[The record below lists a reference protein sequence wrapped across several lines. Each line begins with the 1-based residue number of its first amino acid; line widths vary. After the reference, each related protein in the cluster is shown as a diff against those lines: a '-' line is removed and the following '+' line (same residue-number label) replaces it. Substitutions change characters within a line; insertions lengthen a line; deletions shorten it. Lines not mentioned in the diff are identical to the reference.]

1 MNIVKYKCPKCG
13 YREYESGEIR
23 TSGGFWSKVFN
34 IENRKFVSISCKKCG
49 YTEFYN
55 KKKAGT
61 AENILDFFG
70 N

>member
-1 MNIVKYKCPKCG
+1 MNITKYKCPKCG
-13 YREYESGEIR
+13 HREYDSGEIR
-23 TSGGFWSKVFN
+23 ASGGFWAKVFN
-34 IENRKFVSISCKKCG
+34 VENRKFISISCTKCG

-55 KKKAGT
+55 KRKART